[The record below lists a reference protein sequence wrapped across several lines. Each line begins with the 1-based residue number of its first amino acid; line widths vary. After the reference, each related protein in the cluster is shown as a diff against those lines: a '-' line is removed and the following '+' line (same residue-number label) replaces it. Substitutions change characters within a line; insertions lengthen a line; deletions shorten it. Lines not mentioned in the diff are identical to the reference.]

1 MKLSIAS
8 LKDKEAWKG
17 YTLPAF
23 DIEAVAART
32 KAAPTWLHFGAGNL
46 FRAFQ
51 AAVAQ
56 HLIGS
61 GDMDTGII
69 TCESYDDEIVTK
81 CFHKVDNLSLIH
93 I

>member
-56 HLIGS
+56 PH
-61 GDMDTGII
+61 
-69 TCESYDDEIVTK
+69 
-81 CFHKVDNLSLIH
+81 
-93 I
+93 